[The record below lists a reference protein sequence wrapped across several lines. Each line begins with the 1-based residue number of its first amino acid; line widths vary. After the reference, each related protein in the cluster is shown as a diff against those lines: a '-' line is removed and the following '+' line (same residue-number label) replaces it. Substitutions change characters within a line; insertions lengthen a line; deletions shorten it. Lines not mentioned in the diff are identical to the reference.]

1 MDFVS
6 QSGMF
11 LAAVNASAKALPM
24 PDGNPF
30 DPRGLAPIILISFGF
45 SVGLLL
51 LIILVSRPSRR
62 SIRGSRLTTR
72 STDGGGSDSKRRRRR
87 RHPRRPPPLTL
98 AKTGGLPPI
107 REDGTQT
114 PLA

>member
-1 MDFVS
+1 MDFLS

-11 LAAVNASAKALPM
+11 LAAVDASARVLPM
-24 PDGNPF
+24 PDGNLL
-30 DPRGLAPIILISFGF
+30 DPRGLAPIILISLGF

-51 LIILVSRPSRR
+51 LIILVRRPNRR
-62 SIRGSRLTTR
+62 SIRGSRLTPR
-72 STDGGGSDSKRRRRR
+72 PTDGGGSDSKRRRR